1 MEAAIYARISKDDG
15 SGLGVA
21 RQVKDCTAEAE
32 RRGWAV
38 QGVYVDNDVSASSHA
53 PRPEWQRLVADVEA
67 RRVTAIVVWSAE
79 RLTRKPREAE
89 DVIEWVERYGLLL
102 ANIGG
107 DVDLSTPDGRMMYRI
122 RGAISRHESEQSSRR
137 IRRKFLERAEQGK
150 PHGKVAYGYKRVAGR
165 DQLDPEQAEVIKEAA
180 AKLLSGESMRSIVA
194 AFNREGLPSPRGG
207 RWEPATLRQILL
219 RDRNAG
225 LRRHQG
231 TVIGR
236 GEWEPIYDLA
246 THERVVALL
255 TDPARRTNAGARI
268 SHLLTG
274 IARCGLCG
282 GAMRVIPEQ
291 TLQSGKR
298 VQKKYGCRVCF
309 KVSRKVNDV
318 DAVVEAVILA
328 RLAEPDAASALATG
342 DPEAAQTLQTQIE
355 SAHARLALAADAF
368 ADGELTGEQL
378 RRVSAKLR
386 PQIERW
392 QAALAACAPTPGFPE
407 LAGAD
412 AAARWANAPIDVR
425 RAVVDALVAVTIAP
439 QGSGRPFDPATVEI
453 SWRS

>member
-21 RQVKDCTAEAE
+21 RQIKDCTAEAE

-38 QGVYVDNDVSASSHA
+38 RGVYVDNDVSAASQA
-53 PRPEWQRLVADVEA
+53 PRPEWERLVADVEA
-67 RRVTAIVVWSAE
+67 QRVNAIVVWSAE

-137 IRRKFLERAEQGK
+137 IQRKFLERAEQGK
-150 PHGKVAYGYKRVAGR
+150 PHGMVAYGYTRVNGS
-165 DQLDPEQAEVIKEAA
+165 DQLDPEQAGVIREAA
-180 AKLLSGESMRSIVA
+180 KKLLSGESMRSVA
-194 AFNREGLPSPRGG
+194 TAFNREGLSSPRGG
-207 RWEPATLRQILL
+207 RWESATLRQVML

-231 TVIGR
+231 SVIGR
-236 GEWEPIYDLA
+236 GDWEPIYDHA

-255 TDPARRTNAGARI
+255 TDPARRTNAGAKI

-282 GAMRVIPEQ
+282 GAMRVIPEVVLK
-291 TLQSGKR
+291 TGKR
-298 VQKKYGCRVCF
+298 YAKRYGCRRCF
-309 KVSRKVNDV
+309 KVSRKVEDV
-318 DAVVEAVILA
+318 DAVVEAVVLA
-328 RLAEPDAASALATG
+328 RLAKPDAASALASG
-342 DPEAAQTLQTQIE
+342 DPEAAQMLHGQIE
-355 SAHARLALAADAF
+355 AADARLALAADAF

-378 RRVSAKLR
+378 RRISAKLR

-392 QAALAACAPTPGFPE
+392 RAALAACAPTPGLPE
-407 LAGAD
+407 LAGED
-412 AAARWANAPIDVR
+412 AAARWAHASIEVK
-425 RAVVDALVAVTIAP
+425 RAVVDALVAVTLAP
-439 QGSGRPFDPATVEI
+439 QGSGRPFSPETVEI
-453 SWRS
+453 AWRS